1 MWYIIWCV
9 FGYVRIYVDMGAKSR
24 YPRHGLVIAS
34 QRILCNAIT
43 YIALLEL
50 MFLLIKPIL
59 DKVYFTLLYYFTYPC
74 LEYLLMELKFSYLE
88 SVEGLSITNIIFTS
102 TRNTHISEERFLW
115 GMSNFCKGVN
125 HFYESTTSLVYLLF
139 SRENC
144 SKPSNRH
151 THIYDMCSS
160 ITNSRIFSS
169 TKCVCFV

>member
-1 MWYIIWCV
+1 MVCVSLCTYIC
-9 FGYVRIYVDMGAKSR
+9 
-24 YPRHGLVIAS
+24 RHGCQKQVS
-34 QRILCNAIT
+34 QAWISNCIPKNTVQCNYLYSWTIT
-43 YIALLEL
+43 LLEL

-59 DKVYFTLLYYFTYPC
+59 DKVYLTLLYYFTYPC
-74 LEYLLMELKFSYLE
+74 LVYLLMELKFSYLE

-102 TRNTHISEERFLW
+102 TRNTHFSEERFLW

-125 HFYESTTSLVYLLF
+125 HFYESITSLVYLLF